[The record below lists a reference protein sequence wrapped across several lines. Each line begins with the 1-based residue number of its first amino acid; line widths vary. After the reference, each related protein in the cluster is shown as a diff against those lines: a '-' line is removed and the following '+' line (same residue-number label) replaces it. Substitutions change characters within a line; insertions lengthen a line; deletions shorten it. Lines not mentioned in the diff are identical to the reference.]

1 MLFLLNS
8 NYTLLR
14 GNLRA
19 PVTSGTFAMIDTAH
33 PLFDLRNRP
42 GTKREDYTNL
52 MRRAELMYHQ
62 VVSR

>member
-19 PVTSGTFAMIDTAH
+19 PVTSGTFAMIDTGH
-33 PLFDLRNRP
+33 PLFDLRNR
-42 GTKREDYTNL
+42 
-52 MRRAELMYHQ
+52 
-62 VVSR
+62 SRHET